1 MSHRARKNYFF
12 MFFSEQIDFRL
23 FEFLQVKVITVT
35 KVKYLKEG

>member
-1 MSHRARKNYFF
+1 MPHRARKKYFF
-12 MFFSEQIDFRL
+12 VFFSEQIDFWL